1 MTVTADPRNIDQR
14 RDALAGRLFQT
25 TLAALDLWAIYLGHH
40 LRYYETLAAGPMTS
54 SELATKTGTHER
66 YTREWL
72 EQQAVTGILS
82 LDGTGADA
90 EARRY
95 RLEPGA
101 AEILTDTDS
110 LSYMIPLVRY
120 FVAAGLLVP
129 DLLDVYRAGSGIAWT
144 RMGDEVREAQ
154 EGFNRAIYQRLLT
167 TENLP
172 VIADIDERLR
182 ADPPARIADIGCG
195 SGWSAIAIAKAYP
208 KVRVDGF
215 DLDPAAIATARQ
227 HALGEGVHHQVRF
240 EVRQADDPTLEGLYD
255 LVCFF
260 ECLHDI
266 GRPVEALAT
275 ARRLLAPGGAVIVM
289 DERVAETFTAP
300 GDDIDRFMYGWSIV

>member
-1 MTVTADPRNIDQR
+1 MTVTADPRNIDQQ

-40 LRYYETLAAGPMTS
+40 LRYYEMLAAGPMTS

-82 LDGTGADA
+82 LDDTDADV

-101 AEILTDTDS
+101 AEVLTDTDS

-144 RMGDEVREAQ
+144 RV
-154 EGFNRAIYQRLLT
+154 
-167 TENLP
+167 P
-172 VIADIDERLR
+172 VAPSHSNTCS
-182 ADPPARIADIGCG
+182 ANTSRIC
-195 SGWSAIAIAKAYP
+195 AIAHSASAAT
-208 KVRVDGF
+208 G
-215 DLDPAAIATARQ
+215 AAIPSKAQIAATSSAR
-227 HALGEGVHHQVRF
+227 LSV
-240 EVRQADDPTLEGLYD
+240 
-255 LVCFF
+255 
-260 ECLHDI
+260 
-266 GRPVEALAT
+266 
-275 ARRLLAPGGAVIVM
+275 
-289 DERVAETFTAP
+289 
-300 GDDIDRFMYGWSIV
+300 